1 MGQQPNMHLEMA
13 DLPRRTDQPGAPRR
27 WSPQRVGELGSP
39 EDVPVGGRF
48 GNPGPDAGY
57 ALTLLSNREIPTAAG
72 EHRRDAVAA
81 VAAVMKARAA
91 AFGRAPVIGDAE
103 VAEVILGYAG
113 PAPAGLAERRA
124 DAIAGLSHHPAKSRP
139 LMAAVDR
146 SALTASLEEVTARA
160 ESGEALLA
168 L

>member
-1 MGQQPNMHLEMA
+1 MGQQPNIELEMG
-13 DLPRRTDQPGAPRR
+13 DLPRRTDQPGPPRR
-27 WSPQRVGELGSP
+27 WSPRRVGELGSP
-39 EDVPVGGRF
+39 ADVPVGGRF

-57 ALTLLSNREIPTAAG
+57 ALTLLDEREIATTAG

-81 VAAVMKARAA
+81 IAAVMKARAA

-113 PAPAGLAERRA
+113 PERPGLAARRA
-124 DAIAGLSHHPAKSRP
+124 AAIAGLAHHAAASRP
-139 LMAAVDR
+139 LVAAIDR
-146 SALTASLEEVTARA
+146 EALVATPDEVTRRA